1 MYEQRHE
8 GHQKKYIGNGQ
19 MTVSNNDR
27 IVQNFADETR
37 GKYSTRTIVERR
49 QQEGSFE
56 EDVTRDRLLATAHKT
71 ARFML
76 MARVSETLARRKA
89 ERKRTE
95 RERISGRRKVLL
107 R

>member
-1 MYEQRHE
+1 MKP
-8 GHQKKYIGNGQ
+8 GIG
-19 MTVSNNDR
+19 TS
-27 IVQNFADETR
+27 A
-37 GKYSTRTIVERR
+37 RTIVERR

-89 ERKRTE
+89 ERKRSE
-95 RERISGRRKVLL
+95 RERRSLGEEKRFDVSVDQGVAKQAELAKKKTM
-107 R
+107 